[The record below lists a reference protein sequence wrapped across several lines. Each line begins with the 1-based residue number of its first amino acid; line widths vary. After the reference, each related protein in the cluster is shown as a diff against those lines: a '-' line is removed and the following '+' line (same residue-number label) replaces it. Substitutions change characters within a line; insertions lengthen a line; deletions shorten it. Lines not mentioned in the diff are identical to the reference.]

1 MATFLINP
9 GIPSRE
15 LWLENFKGE
24 DLNDYRICNICKIVM
39 RAEDE
44 TEHCDEC
51 NICVVGKNINLLLFI
66 GMDHH
71 CPWTSKCVGKNNLKF
86 FYIFITFTFI
96 LMFYLI
102 FALFSLAATA

>member
-51 NICVVGKNINLLLFI
+51 NICVVGKNILYRVRMLINQETWPSRLL
-66 GMDHH
+66 
-71 CPWTSKCVGKNNLKF
+71 
-86 FYIFITFTFI
+86 
-96 LMFYLI
+96 
-102 FALFSLAATA
+102 